1 LSTRRV
7 RVAAWVTW
15 GVVMAVLAAG
25 LALAIWNARTVDAET
40 GILYAILLVAAL
52 AYATVGALVA
62 SRHPR
67 NPVGWLFLLAGLGFA
82 AWVMCEEY
90 AVRGLLLSPG
100 SLPAAEL
107 IGYQADWVPI
117 VAAGSIPLVFLLFPN
132 GRPLSAQWRPL
143 SWVASACLVG
153 IAAVAVVGWTPQAQG
168 LADRWE
174 RLGIRVT
181 NPIGIRSFEPVAQVI
196 AFTLGLA
203 LAAMFLASVVSL
215 VLRFRRARGE
225 ERQQVRWLA
234 YAGAVAAGILLLAP
248 FSLGEEATVIG
259 NFFWFSITLVLA
271 LGVPVASGIAVLK
284 YRLYDLDIVVKKTVV
299 LGALLA
305 LLTAVYLVVV
315 VGIGALVGG
324 ANDPVLTFAGA
335 AVVALAFQPV
345 RTRALRLADRLVYGK
360 RATPYE
366 VLSEFADRV
375 SGTYST
381 EDVLPRM
388 ARLLAEGTGAREARV
403 WLRIGEELRPA
414 AAHPAADGETPP
426 VPLSGEDPPDVP
438 GADLAFPVRHRGDL
452 LGAITV
458 AMRPSEPPTPSQER
472 LVRDVA
478 SQAGLMLSNVR
489 LTEELR
495 ANLEELRASRQ
506 RIVTAQDSR
515 AKALERNLH
524 DGAQQQLVALTV
536 KLRLAETLAQRD
548 PARVAPML
556 VELKAEAQEALDNL
570 RDLARG
576 IYPPLLADKGLVAAL
591 DAQARKS
598 TVPVTVSGDA
608 VDRFPQE
615 VEAGVYFCCLEAL
628 QNVAKYSAAAHASVT
643 LAVDDGEL
651 LFSVEDDGRGFDPA
665 TTPYGAG
672 LQNMADRIAALGGAL
687 EVRSAPGQGTTVSGR
702 VAVSPRG
709 DDGLRRSIS
718 QPGGGRA
725 SRYTN
730 VSGEETTGRSP

>member
-1 LSTRRV
+1 
-7 RVAAWVTW
+7 
-15 GVVMAVLAAG
+15 MAVLAG
-25 LALAIWNARTVDAET
+25 GVALTALNARTVDAET
-40 GILYAILLVAAL
+40 GILYAILLIAAL

-67 NPVGWLFLLAGLGFA
+67 NPVGWLFELAALGFA
-82 AWVMCEEY
+82 AVVMCEEY

-117 VAAGSIPLVFLLFPN
+117 LAVGPIPLVFLLFPN
-132 GRPLSAQWRPL
+132 GRPLSARWRPL
-143 SWVASACLVG
+143 SWAASVCLVG
-153 IAAVAVVGWTPQAQG
+153 IIAISVVAWSPEAQG
-168 LADRWE
+168 LSDRWE
-174 RLGIRVT
+174 RLGIRVA
-181 NPIGIRSFEPVAQVI
+181 NPIGVRSFEPVAQVTGP
-196 AFTLGLA
+196 ALGLA
-203 LAAMFLASVVSL
+203 LAAMSLASVVSL

-225 ERQQVRWLA
+225 ERQQVRWVA
-234 YAGAVAAGILLLAP
+234 YAGAVAATIFVLAP
-248 FSLGEEATVIG
+248 FSVGEEATVIG
-259 NFFWFSITLVLA
+259 TFFWFSITLVLA

-305 LLTAVYLVVV
+305 LLTVVYLVVV

-345 RTRALRLADRLVYGK
+345 RTRARRLADRLVYGK

-388 ARLLAEGTGAREARV
+388 ARLLAEGTGSREAWV
-403 WLRIGEELRPA
+403 WLRIGEDLRRA
-414 AAHPAADGETPP
+414 AAHPISEEAPDP
-426 VPLSGEDPPDVP
+426 VPLRGDDLPEMP
-438 GADLAFPVRHRGDL
+438 GADLAFPVRDRGEL
-452 LGAITV
+452 LGAMTV
-458 AMRPSEPPTPSQER
+458 AMPPSEPPTPSQER

-478 SQAGLMLSNVR
+478 AQAGLVLSNVR

-524 DGAQQQLVALTV
+524 DGAHQQLVALTV
-536 KLRLAETLAQRD
+536 KVRLAETLAERD

-576 IYPPLLADKGLVAAL
+576 IYPPLLADRGLAAAL
-591 DAQARKS
+591 EAQARKS
-598 TVPVTVSGDA
+598 PVPVTVSDDG
-608 VDRFPQE
+608 VGRFPQE
-615 VEAGVYFCCLEAL
+615 VEAGVS
-628 QNVAKYSAAAHASVT
+628 SAAWRPSRTWPSTRA
-643 LAVDDGEL
+643 L
-651 LFSVEDDGRGFDPA
+651 R
-665 TTPYGAG
+665 TP
-672 LQNMADRIAALGGAL
+672 
-687 EVRSAPGQGTTVSGR
+687 P
-702 VAVSPRG
+702 
-709 DDGLRRSIS
+709 
-718 QPGGGRA
+718 
-725 SRYTN
+725 SR
-730 VSGEETTGRSP
+730 